1 MLKILMLLMM
11 SITVYLGYL
20 VFENESTGLKRLNK
34 IEATLRLQQKENT
47 ILKSRNEMLEA
58 DIKNLHQNLS
68 AVEELA
74 RKELGLIQRDET
86 FYYII
91 GNGNNN
97 QKSFDN
103 PKK

>member
-1 MLKILMLLMM
+1 MLKIFMFLMI
-11 SITVYLGYL
+11 SITIYLGYL
-20 VFENESTGLKRLNK
+20 VFQNEQTGFKRLDK
-34 IEATLRLQQKENT
+34 IEATLQLQQKENKL
-47 ILKSRNEMLEA
+47 LKARNEMLEA

-91 GNGNNN
+91 D
-97 QKSFDN
+97 KD
-103 PKK
+103 KK

>member
-58 DIKNLHQNLS
+58 DIKNLHQNLQCS
-68 AVEELA
+68 GRVSEERTWLNTT
-74 RKELGLIQRDET
+74 R
-86 FYYII
+86 
-91 GNGNNN
+91 
-97 QKSFDN
+97 
-103 PKK
+103 